1 MLDYNDIKKL
11 KIGIL
16 IATFILTIGS
26 ISYEF
31 YNINKSYNKIQQNQI
46 QTFES
51 LWKTIWDSNTN
62 IFNDKLDN
70 TIIQKLQELV
80 NTPNEK
86 AKLDLAKLSLPFV
99 QINYNESNLSQIL
112 NASNNYYENEEKDDE
127 YKEQETFN
135 KNILQQIEDL
145 INQLNQN
152 NKNIEMQNEKFTF
165 NQTSIEQFQLTPIET
180 KLKWSELNTLN
191 KNVNNINFLIKR
203 QIEENQMKLKEQEII
218 DLKTKLD
225 KFVKQTK
232 EYQDKIKSDY
242 ISIKDLKELL
252 NEIYNVKIDKNLNYF
267 NKIKDLDFEN
277 KNENYT
283 ITFTDE
289 FFEKN
294 TFAKKYKSYLKDMYI
309 QVNLSIKLDNINK
322 KENESKSQ
330 TIEWINKM
338 DISKNDDDLINI
350 NTLNNIK
357 LAMNQKQEMKKFVEI
372 SSNETQNSGTSQS
385 TNQSN
390 YRIGRN

>member
-1 MLDYNDIKKL
+1 MLNYNNIKKL
-11 KIGIL
+11 KMGIL
-16 IATFILTIGS
+16 IATSILTIGS

-31 YNINKSYNKIQQNQI
+31 YTINKSYNKMQQNQI

-51 LWKTIWDSNTN
+51 LWKTIWDSNKN

-70 TIIQKLQELV
+70 TTIQKLQELV

-112 NASNNYYENEEKDDE
+112 NASNNYYQNEEKYDE

-152 NKNIEMQNEKFTF
+152 NKNIEIKNEKFTF
-165 NQTSIEQFQLTPIET
+165 DQTSIEQFQLTPIKT
-180 KLKWSELNTLN
+180 TLKWSELNTLN
-191 KNVNNINFLIKR
+191 KNINDINFLIKR
-203 QIEENQMKLKEQEII
+203 QIEENQIKLKEQEII

-225 KFVKQTK
+225 NFVKQTK

-242 ISIKDLKELL
+242 ISIKDFKDLL

-267 NKIKDLDFEN
+267 NKIKDLDFKN
-277 KNENYT
+277 KNENY
-283 ITFTDE
+283 IVTFTDD

-294 TFAKKYKSYLKDMYI
+294 TLAKKYKDHLKNINI
-309 QVNLSIKLDNINK
+309 QVTLSIKLNEIDK

-330 TIEWINKM
+330 TIEWVDKL
-338 DISKNDDDLINI
+338 DISTNDSDLMNI

-357 LAMNQKQEMKKFVEI
+357 LAMNQKQEIKKAVDV
-372 SSNETQNSGTSQS
+372 SLNETQNSGTSQS
-385 TNQSN
+385 TNQFN
-390 YRIGRN
+390 RRIGRN

>member
-1 MLDYNDIKKL
+1 MLDYNNIKKL

-16 IATFILTIGS
+16 IATSILTIGS

-51 LWKTIWDSNTN
+51 LWKTIWDSNKN

-70 TIIQKLQELV
+70 ITIQKLEELV
-80 NTPNEK
+80 STPNEK
-86 AKLDLAKLSLPFV
+86 NKLNLAKLSLPFV

-112 NASNNYYENEEKDDE
+112 NASNNYYQNEEKDDE

-152 NKNIEMQNEKFTF
+152 NKNIEIKNEKFTF
-165 NQTSIEQFQLTPIET
+165 DQTSIEQFQLTPIKT
-180 KLKWSELNTLN
+180 TLKCSELNTLN
-191 KNVNNINFLIKR
+191 KNINDINFLIKR
-203 QIEENQMKLKEQEII
+203 QIEENQIKLKEQEII

-225 KFVKQTK
+225 NFVKKTK

-242 ISIKDLKELL
+242 ISIKNFKDLL
-252 NEIYNVKIDKNLNYF
+252 NEIYNIKIDKNLNYF
-267 NKIKDLDFEN
+267 NKIKDLDFKN
-277 KNENYT
+277 KEENYT

-294 TFAKKYKSYLKDMYI
+294 TFAKKYKNYLKDISI
-309 QVNLSIKLDNINK
+309 QVNLSIKLDHVNK
-322 KENESKSQ
+322 KENESKLQ
-330 TIEWINKM
+330 TIEWIDKL

-357 LAMNQKQEMKKFVEI
+357 LAMNQKQEMKKFVETNLNNART
-372 SSNETQNSGTSQS
+372 SETSQS